1 MIVAQIV
8 MHSGAAGLRVA
19 GPLLLLQVGAPTWQV
34 GVLLACF
41 GIGPLLIAWSVGR
54 LVDAR
59 GYRPPMRL
67 SLALS
72 LAAAL
77 GAFAASFAGQ
87 GRFALLCVAAAVGGA
102 GVNAGLIT
110 LQRTAARMAPDAA
123 SLRRNF
129 GWVGTAPPAANVLGP
144 VAAGVLLDLVGAH
157 GALLAM
163 VAFPLLGWALAR
175 AVHAPAPPDMTAP
188 REEVTLAGLLAQPA
202 VRRMMV
208 VDSLMIAAWDVHA
221 LVVPVLG
228 HERGLSASVIG
239 GIYGLF
245 AVGVFLARGA
255 IPLLAERLRE
265 SRVLVASMLGTAL
278 VFAAYPLGQSAGYMA
293 ACALVLGITLGFAQP
308 MILTTLHRAVPDGQ
322 RGGVLALR
330 TMWINLAAMGMPIG
344 FAAGAAVVGWTP
356 TLWLLAA
363 AIGGGT
369 RAARAPR
376 PPR

>member
-1 MIVAQIV
+1 MIVAQIT

-41 GIGPLLIAWSVGR
+41 SIGPLLIAWRVGL
-54 LVDAR
+54 LVDRR
-59 GYRPPMRL
+59 GYRPPMQL
-67 SLALS
+67 ALALS

-77 GAFAASFAGQ
+77 GAFAASFAGES
-87 GRFALLCVAAAVGGA
+87 RFVLLCVAAAIGGA

-110 LQRTAARMAPDAA
+110 MQRTAARMASDPAA
-123 SLRRNF
+123 LRRNF
-129 GWVGTAPPAANVLGP
+129 GWVGMAPPAANVVGP
-144 VAAGVLLDLVGAH
+144 VAAGVLLDVAGAH

-175 AVHAPAPPDMTAP
+175 AVRAPAPPDAAAP
-188 REEVTLAGLLAQPA
+188 RSGATVAGLLAQPA

-208 VDSLMIAAWDVHA
+208 VDCLMIAAWDVHA

-255 IPLLAERLRE
+255 IPLLAERLHE
-265 SRVLVASMLGTAL
+265 SRVLIASMLGTAF
-278 VFAAYPLGQSAGYMA
+278 VFAVYPLGASAWYMA
-293 ACALVLGITLGFAQP
+293 ACALVLGATLGFAQP
-308 MILTTLHRAVPDGQ
+308 MILTTLHRAVPEGQ

-330 TMWINLAAMGMPIG
+330 TMWINGAAMGMPIG
-344 FAAGAAVVGWTP
+344 FAAGAAAVGWT
-356 TLWLLAA
+356 TMLWLLAA
-363 AIGGGT
+363 AIGGGS
-369 RAARAPR
+369 RAARGHR
-376 PPR
+376 